1 MIRTIT
7 RREAALHY
15 ARRGW
20 AVFPLYEPAANGLCS
35 CGNPKCPSP
44 GKHPRVKHG
53 VLEATTNE
61 ALIQEW
67 WTKWREANI
76 GIPTGKRSGVVVLDV
91 DPRHG
96 GDKSLAELEAMGGA
110 LKTLECETGGGGRH
124 LYFLAPEERLKNKV
138 GFMPGLDFRGD
149 NGYVVAPPST
159 HITGGL
165 YRWKKAV

>member
-20 AVFPLYEPAANGLCS
+20 AVFPLYEPAENGLCS

-76 GIPTGKRSGVVVLDV
+76 GIATGKRSGVVVLDV

-165 YRWKKAV
+165 YRWKKAA